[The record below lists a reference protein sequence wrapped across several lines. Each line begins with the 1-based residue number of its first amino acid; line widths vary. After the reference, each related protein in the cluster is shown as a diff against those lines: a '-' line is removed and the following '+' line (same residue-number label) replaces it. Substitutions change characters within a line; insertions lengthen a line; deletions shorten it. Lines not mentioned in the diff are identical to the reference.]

1 MRTCDY
7 SDVLRASAALAG
19 FTMDDVGTPE
29 FQLFRTFHDR
39 RLQIAWEIHRWPEIC
54 PLEQR
59 TFRVKYDETGATTY
73 PVGAEVLDPG
83 TQQYYQALVQSTGQP
98 PTING
103 VENSAY
109 WAVCQTSYTADPFDS
124 TLQYAIGDQAQD
136 MTDLNFY
143 QLFALTPVIVVSGG
157 GAATANDTYYVIGTS
172 NGKPLYQNK
181 AGTWNIAWALNYWL
195 ISSQT
200 SGVAAYASASNVATP
215 DLASGWFSTD
225 NSGPPPPFIPN
236 STNNP
241 VPTVAAALVVP
252 PGNPSTNPAN
262 WGLLTV
268 FERNIAWNQP
278 WAANVIGEFMVAYDK
293 DPRVTTKLVKLPFVL
308 DQDGAQ
314 FVQLRNTFNYGW
326 NPAST
331 NFSYVWLYYRL
342 QRPLLTGDVLDV
354 TQNYAGGA
362 QVYFKSAITGAG
374 NFYTAAPQGVL
385 AGITPDNTPSAW
397 TLVQIPYT
405 FRQYLIEGGFADWL
419 ASDGQLDK
427 SNARETMAMAAL
439 EFEADKL
446 QRQQQQVNRFDWR
459 NNY

>member
-19 FTMDDVGTPE
+19 FTTDEIGTPE

-59 TFRVKYDETGATTY
+59 TFRAKYDETGETTY

-109 WAVCQTSYTADPFDS
+109 WAICQTSYTADPYDS
-124 TLQYAIGDQAQD
+124 TVQYAIGDQVQD

-143 QLFALTPVIVVSGG
+143 QLYAFTLAVTVA
-157 GAATANDTYYVIGTS
+157 GAGIAAFNGLYLYNGIAG
-172 NGKPLYQNK
+172 GKPTYMMNNYLL
-181 AGTWNIAWALNYWL
+181 AWYASVPFSGWL
-195 ISSQT
+195 AVDNNGQIR
-200 SGVAAYASASNVATP
+200 YASASNVATP
-215 DLASGWFSTD
+215 DLATGWFSTD
-225 NSGPPPPFIPN
+225 NTFVPN

-241 VPTVAAALVVP
+241 APTTSSTYIVPA
-252 PGNPSTNPAN
+252 GNPSQNLAN

-278 WAANVIGEFMVAYDK
+278 WADQQIGEFMVAYDK

-342 QRPLLTGDVLDV
+342 QRPILSGDVLDLTV
-354 TQNYAGGA
+354 SYPAGA
-362 QVYFKSAITGAG
+362 QVYYKSTVTGLG
-374 NFYTAAPQGVL
+374 NFYTATGGYGPGY
-385 AGITPDNTPSAW
+385 TPDNTPAAW

-405 FRQYLIEGGFADWL
+405 FRQYLIEGGYADWL

-427 SNARETMAMAAL
+427 ANSREEMAMAAL
-439 EFEADKL
+439 EMEADKL